1 MRLCLFS
8 SYFTAPDIPPYVRYW
23 LTELRRHCDRVV
35 LLTNDDKTLDEAS
48 LAWLAAQSVELMPV
62 RNEGFD
68 FGMWQKALRRI
79 DTGGCERLVLAN
91 DSCILYAP
99 LEDFFTWFEGS
110 ALDVGGML
118 ESQAYTRHL
127 QSFLLAFRGQAVVH
141 ARDFILSRPV
151 EGMAYDQVVGTFEL
165 GLSRSLL
172 AAGFRFGAQFP
183 TRPRHPL
190 DDPSYFFT
198 DELVDAGLPLVK
210 KKLVS
215 RQGPGGAIRRAVD
228 EGRDPAPEAVL
239 ARIRERH
246 AIPAERMQ
254 AFFGET
260 LARGEAQRRRFDS
273 RVLRYRMTRFLRL
286 GWSWCLGIVGRR
298 AA

>member
-8 SYFTAPDIPPYVRYW
+8 SYFTTPALPPYVRYW
-23 LTELRRHCDRVV
+23 LTELRNHCDRVV
-35 LLTNDDKTLDEAS
+35 LLTNDDKTLDDES
-48 LAWLAAQSVELMPV
+48 LAWLNAHAVELLPV

-68 FGMWQKALRRI
+68 FGMWQKALRQI
-79 DTGGCERLVLAN
+79 DTAGCEGLVLAN

-99 LEDFFTWFEGS
+99 LDEFFAWVDASG
-110 ALDVGGML
+110 LDVGGML

-127 QSFLLAFRGQAVVH
+127 QSFLLVFRHKAVVH
-141 ARDFILSRPV
+141 ARDFILARPV
-151 EGMAYDQVVGTFEL
+151 EGMAYDQIVGTFEL
-165 GLSRSLL
+165 GLSRSML

-190 DDPSYFFT
+190 DDPSYFFA

-246 AIPAERMQ
+246 GLSGARMQ
-254 AFFGET
+254 ELFGET
-260 LARGEAQRRRFDS
+260 LARGETQRRKFNARVRRYRLTRLLRRFWS
-273 RVLRYRMTRFLRL
+273 VLR
-286 GWSWCLGIVGRR
+286 GRR
-298 AA
+298 A